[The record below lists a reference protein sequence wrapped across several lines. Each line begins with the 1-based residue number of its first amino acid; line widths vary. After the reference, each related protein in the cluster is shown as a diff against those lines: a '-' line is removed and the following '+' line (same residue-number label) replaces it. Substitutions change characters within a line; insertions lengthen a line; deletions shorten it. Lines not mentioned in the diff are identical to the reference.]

1 MKTPVLTLFMAIT
14 YWIGIYVT
22 TTIPQF
28 VDDYHVN
35 LLWLTIV
42 IPNLVRF
49 IIGNVPRLAVD
60 RSFFL
65 TSSIIAL
72 IIVYMINAR
81 WDQFRPAIKGT
92 ETNLRRKLEMNA
104 LLIASFVTGALL
116 TYFTGID
123 NSIYSNMGWSNS

>member
-72 IIVYMINAR
+72 VIVYLINAR
-81 WDQFRPAIKGT
+81 WDKFRPAIKGT